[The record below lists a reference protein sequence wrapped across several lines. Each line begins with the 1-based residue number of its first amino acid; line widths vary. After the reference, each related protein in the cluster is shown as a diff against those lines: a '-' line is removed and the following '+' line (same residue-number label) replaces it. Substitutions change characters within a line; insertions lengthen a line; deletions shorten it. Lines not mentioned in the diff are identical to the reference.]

1 MDIFEFLWHNFFSNI
16 YMNNIQYSNNSTSV
30 MLLSHSLIAVFYNVM
45 WQKKSPRYQW
55 SVSPEDSYKHQTNEL
70 YIENSVI
77 INRLISQKMVNQ
89 IEVFAWSF
97 FSDHWNSHAGD
108 SNVLLWRH
116 NSVSKPYVDVLIH
129 GLAFYWPVVST
140 ETWRRSLRT
149 LNRVNYWWISC
160 DVTRL
165 RHIPRTQCHLT

>member
-1 MDIFEFLWHNFFSNI
+1 MIN
-16 YMNNIQYSNNSTSV
+16 QSV
-30 MLLSHSLIAVFYNVM
+30 
-45 WQKKSPRYQW
+45 
-55 SVSPEDSYKHQTNEL
+55 
-70 YIENSVI
+70 
-77 INRLISQKMVNQ
+77 
-89 IEVFAWSF
+89 WSF

-140 ETWRRSLRT
+140 ETWRWSLRT
-149 LNRVNYWWISC
+149 LNRVDYRWISC

-165 RHIPRTQCHLT
+165 RHIPWTQCHLTQWEWRLVYATWTKIMTGMQRRKEKAQKNSGEHLVLLQKKITGSLDCQRGCNQKLLNNYIYSLK

>member
-30 MLLSHSLIAVFYNVM
+30 MLLSHSLIAEFYNVM
-45 WQKKSPRYQW
+45 WQKKVPDTSDLSPLKTVINIKR
-55 SVSPEDSYKHQTNEL
+55 
-70 YIENSVI
+70 ENFVI

>member
-45 WQKKSPRYQW
+45 WQKKVPDTSDLSPLKTVINIKR
-55 SVSPEDSYKHQTNEL
+55 VN
-70 YIENSVI
+70 YIENFVI